1 MDGVLVARAAKRA
14 YYGVP
19 AAGGTGDPVF
29 HRMQGFTDLSTSKNS
44 KEYNRQYVD
53 ESFEQT
59 DVTGYSPS
67 ESYGFDQYK
76 GNAVHD
82 DIVKITDDELI
93 GNDAI
98 RQIVIVDLSHPGAG
112 ANTYAAIKRPFAV
125 IPDSEGGSLDAYT
138 YSGNFKVKGSKEEG
152 FAVVDDTTSTCTFT
166 AGAEPNA

>member
-19 AAGGTGDPVF
+19 AAGGSGDPVF
-29 HRMQGFTDLSTSKNS
+29 HRMQGFTDLATSKNA

-59 DVTGYSPS
+59 DITGYSPS
-67 ESYGFDQYK
+67 KSYGFDQYK
-76 GNAVHD
+76 GNTVHD
-82 DIVKITDDELI
+82 DIVKITDGELI

-98 RQIVIVDLSHPGAG
+98 RQIVIVDFSHPGTN

-166 AGAEPNA
+166 AGAEKTA